1 MPITE
6 KDNFEEPC
14 LCLGVI
20 NGSAKSFI
28 RTYEEGETNIQ
39 IIIVCIVV
47 FAFTIVQDFL
57 RALWS
62 ALKS

>member
-20 NGSAKSFI
+20 NGSVKSF
-28 RTYEEGETNIQ
+28 TKVYEERETNIQ
-39 IIIVCIVV
+39 IIIVCIGV
-47 FAFTIVQDFL
+47 FAFTIVKDFL
-57 RALWS
+57 WALFHT
-62 ALKS
+62 LKR

>member
-1 MPITE
+1 MSIIE
-6 KDNFEEPC
+6 KDNFQEPC

-28 RTYEEGETNIQ
+28 KIYDEGETNIQ
-39 IIIVCIVV
+39 IIIVCMVV

-57 RALWS
+57 RALWYT
-62 ALKS
+62 LKS